1 MIADSVETFYE
12 DSHVWRVLV
21 SIPYDKVSSQ
31 FPQAYPTSYGG
42 FGSSLLSTLPHAP
55 LNMWSGMGGEAQQ
68 QPLIYPQPD
77 YQQQVGRRGSGRG
90 RGGRTPGRGRG
101 RGRGGGG
108 GRSRAAA
115 AAYGDGSSDFSLDG
129 SEAEEEA
136 MTEDED
142 DEWTGSK
149 AKSVSKRGR
158 AR

>member
-1 MIADSVETFYE
+1 
-12 DSHVWRVLV
+12 
-21 SIPYDKVSSQ
+21 
-31 FPQAYPTSYGG
+31 
-42 FGSSLLSTLPHAP
+42 
-55 LNMWSGMGGEAQQ
+55 MGGEAQQ
-68 QPLIYPQPD
+68 QPLMYPQQD

-108 GRSRAAA
+108 GSRSRGA

-129 SEAEEEA
+129 SEADEEA

-142 DEWTGSK
+142 DEWTGLK

-158 AR
+158 ARWGHFYEGKVYRPCHGRGMDFEHPLHA